1 VPTADGGVEPIE
13 MDAVHWTMRGQAMYA
28 YFSAKDITGKDRHCD
43 FRFMAQF
50 ARTPYAPDR
59 EVAQNLSE
67 ESICRDGD
75 SYYSLDGEPPVLEI
89 AQLQVSVHFLKNAK
103 GRIAGAVSDILS
115 DTTQKNAIAAS
126 ESVFNSIALDWTAR
140 ANLPLFIDAVQVDSV
155 DDKQKF
161 TKIVIPFPD
170 ALNFDVLPKLPANV
184 PGMLPFVALFSE
196 GIRAASPFYRFLCF
210 FKIVEKGLGG
220 IVGGKL
226 AKLARKFNVTLPPLS
241 ATIPADLENG
251 SPGYTGKKFTVVRD
265 ALRDEYRNVIAHL
278 DVRDAVIPFSPAAEI
293 RVTEAARVMAYMARH
308 IIEKM
313 YDALIAL
320 RSAGC
325 DVSDVHFD

>member
-1 VPTADGGVEPIE
+1 MPDDTAPQESGVKASPLQPIFQGDLVPTADGGVEPIE

-210 FKIVEKGLGG
+210 FKIVGVSWQSSRASSTLLFPLLAQRFQQTWKMAHRATPARSSPSYATRFATN
-220 IVGGKL
+220 IV
-226 AKLARKFNVTLPPLS
+226 
-241 ATIPADLENG
+241 
-251 SPGYTGKKFTVVRD
+251 
-265 ALRDEYRNVIAHL
+265 
-278 DVRDAVIPFSPAAEI
+278 
-293 RVTEAARVMAYMARH
+293 M
-308 IIEKM
+308 
-313 YDALIAL
+313 
-320 RSAGC
+320 
-325 DVSDVHFD
+325 

>member
-1 VPTADGGVEPIE
+1 
-13 MDAVHWTMRGQAMYA
+13 
-28 YFSAKDITGKDRHCD
+28 
-43 FRFMAQF
+43 
-50 ARTPYAPDR
+50 
-59 EVAQNLSE
+59 
-67 ESICRDGD
+67 
-75 SYYSLDGEPPVLEI
+75 
-89 AQLQVSVHFLKNAK
+89 
-103 GRIAGAVSDILS
+103 
-115 DTTQKNAIAAS
+115 
-126 ESVFNSIALDWTAR
+126 
-140 ANLPLFIDAVQVDSV
+140 
-155 DDKQKF
+155 
-161 TKIVIPFPD
+161 
-170 ALNFDVLPKLPANV
+170 
-184 PGMLPFVALFSE
+184 
-196 GIRAASPFYRFLCF
+196 
-210 FKIVEKGLGG
+210 
-220 IVGGKL
+220 L